1 MVSHTFGPSSQ
12 HIDRLAAYWA
22 EAIHRGELVLYDP
35 LSRGSGAR
43 MRQTASDGGKQEQR
57 RKANSLYKALSFVM
71 NTTR

>member
-1 MVSHTFGPSSQ
+1 
-12 HIDRLAAYWA
+12 
-22 EAIHRGELVLYDP
+22 
-35 LSRGSGAR
+35 